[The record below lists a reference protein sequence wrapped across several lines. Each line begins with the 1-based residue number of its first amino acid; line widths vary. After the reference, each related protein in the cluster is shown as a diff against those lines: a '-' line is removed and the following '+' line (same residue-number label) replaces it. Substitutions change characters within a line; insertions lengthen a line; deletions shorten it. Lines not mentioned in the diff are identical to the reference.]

1 MASAQ
6 RPPAAPDR
14 KKLSAVG
21 AIDNNQTDPNSQSH
35 YKDNSTLDNNIA
47 ILTAVLAVL
56 GFIVAVVTLN
66 FAKKGTLSAVE
77 AIDNNQTDPNSQ
89 SHNKD
94 NSTLGNNIAILTA
107 VLGVLGFIVAVV
119 KLHFTS
125 KKLKLKKRQIEAQKR
140 TNERTN
146 KDKQREIEIHQER
159 NKLIEQKFE
168 NALQTIL
175 PFIYKFNLGSLRNK
189 VCPIF

>member
-35 YKDNSTLDNNIA
+35 YKDNSTLDNVIA
-47 ILTAVLAVL
+47 IV
-56 GFIVAVVTLN
+56 G
-66 FAKKGTLSAVE
+66 S
-77 AIDNNQTDPNSQ
+77 
-89 SHNKD
+89 
-94 NSTLGNNIAILTA
+94 

-159 NKLIEQKFE
+159 NKLIEEKKQNFE
-168 NALQTIL
+168 DALQTIL